1 MVGRKRRID
10 VKLHRRIFLHMAAGA
25 VALPAGLRIA
35 NAQTYPTRPVR
46 IVVGFAPGG
55 VTDITARLIGPWL
68 SERLGQQF
76 VIDNRPGAS
85 GNLAAEAVARA
96 SPDGYSLL
104 LVASNNAY
112 NATLYPKLQFN
123 FIRDIAPVAT
133 ICRDCFVMVVN
144 PSFPAKTIPEF
155 IAYAK
160 SNQGKLNMGSSGPG
174 SGSQLYGELFKAMA
188 GVDLAAVNYRGVGA
202 ALPDLMAGRLDVIF
216 IPVATVVG
224 YIKGGTLRPLG
235 VTAATRVELLP
246 DVPSIGESV
255 PDYEATGWTG
265 IGAPANTPPEIVA
278 LLNSQVNAAVAD
290 PTFKARLAGLGL
302 TPFAT
307 SPAEFGKLI
316 VEYTEKWAKVIRT
329 AGIKIE

>member
-1 MVGRKRRID
+1 MKLPRRQ
-10 VKLHRRIFLHMAAGA
+10 FLHLAASAAA
-25 VALPAGLRIA
+25 VTAVSRLAG
-35 NAQTYPTRPVR
+35 AQTYPTRPVR
-46 IVVGFAPGG
+46 IIVGFAPGG

-96 SPDGYSLL
+96 SPDGHTLL

-144 PSFPAKTIPEF
+144 PSFPAKTLPEF

-160 SNQGKLNMGSSGPG
+160 VNQGKLNMGSSGPG

-202 ALPDLMAGRLDVIF
+202 ALPDLMGGRLDVIF

-224 YIKGGTLRPLG
+224 YINGGTLRPLG
-235 VTAATRVELLP
+235 VTATTRVGLLP
-246 DVPSIGESV
+246 DVPTIGESV
-255 PDYEATGWTG
+255 PGYEATGWTG
-265 IGAPANTPPEIVA
+265 IGSPANTPPEIIA

-290 PTFKARLAGLGL
+290 PAFKARLAGLGL
-302 TPFAT
+302 EPFAS

-316 VEYTEKWAKVIRT
+316 VEYTEKWGKVIRA
-329 AGIKIE
+329 AGIKVE